1 MKRFIW
7 ICCLTLLPFIGH
19 CEAEAPV
26 KEMIEADGCTI
37 EKYSIFSPSM
47 KRDIR
52 IIVVLPPAYKSSP
65 DQKFPILHTL
75 HGYGAPYDT
84 WSQMTTLRQTLKD
97 CPMIVTCLD
106 GDKGSWYLDSPI
118 KPESQFETFF
128 FDEFIPYL
136 DKTYRVDTTRRAVTG
151 FSMGGAGAFHYMLK
165 KPELF
170 KSVSSLSGAFYHL
183 ADSAGKKHESLQGL
197 IGTYHEYPE
206 RYKELD
212 QYKRI
217 EKTATLPP
225 IYLHC
230 GTEDY
235 LLSGNREMSSFLKAK
250 GFRVEYKESAGAHN
264 WPFWKA
270 AAPDVIKFHWE
281 NGLAPAAD

>member
-1 MKRFIW
+1 MKHLMW
-7 ICCLTLLPFIGH
+7 ICCVTLLPFIGL
-19 CEAEAPV
+19 CAAEAPV
-26 KEMIEADGCTI
+26 KEIIEADGCTI
-37 EKYSIFSPSM
+37 EKYSIYSPSM

-52 IIVVLPPAYKSSP
+52 IVVVLPPAYPSSP

-118 KPESQFETFF
+118 KPDSQFETFF

-151 FSMGGAGAFHYMLK
+151 FSMGGAGAFQYMLK

-170 KSVSSLSGAFYHL
+170 KSVSSLSGAFRHFSPPDAKMKEYL
-183 ADSAGKKHESLQGL
+183 AALLG
-197 IGTYHEYPE
+197 P
-206 RYKELD
+206 LD
-212 QYKRI
+212 QHPECYQALDPYVGI
-217 EKTATLPP
+217 GKTAKLPP

-230 GTEDY
+230 GTEDS
-235 LLSGNREMSSFLKAK
+235 LISENREMSAFLKTK
-250 GFRVEYKESAGAHN
+250 GFQVQYKESAGAHN
-264 WPFWKA
+264 WAFWKA

-281 NGLAPAAD
+281 NGLEPSAN